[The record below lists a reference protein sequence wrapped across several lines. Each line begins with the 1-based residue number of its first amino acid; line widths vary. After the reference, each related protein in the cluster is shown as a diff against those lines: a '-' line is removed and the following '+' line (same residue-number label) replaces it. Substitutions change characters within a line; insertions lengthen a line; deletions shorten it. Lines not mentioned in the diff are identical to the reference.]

1 MDEVE
6 AVDLV
11 RWVQALCPQQHIDR
25 LTGEAWFEV
34 LEPFD
39 FEECK
44 AAATVCARE
53 KPFVA
58 PAEIIAEVRR
68 VHAERLAS
76 LVLYEPAPGEDVE
89 GYLERL
95 RAQIAA
101 VASGRSV
108 PEIARASGPR
118 LQLVSGGAGLRALPP
133 EVEAV
138 VGGLRHPARS
148 VRCPL
153 CGAREGFS
161 CHYSDRRVVPTGA
174 HAERVAVWAVQRVVC
189 PACSAVPG
197 TPCRRS
203 PDESLRQPAHSERV
217 QVAEREAA

>member
-25 LTGEAWFEV
+25 LTGEAWFDV

-44 AAATVCARE
+44 AAATACARE

-68 VHAERLAS
+68 VRAERLGS
-76 LVLYEPAPGEDVE
+76 WVYEPAPGEDVE
-89 GYLERL
+89 GYFERR
-95 RAQIAA
+95 RAQAAA

-108 PEIARASGPR
+108 PEIAPASGPR
-118 LQLVSGGAGLRALPP
+118 LQLVSGETGLRALPR

-138 VGGLRHPARS
+138 VAALRHPARS

-174 HAERVAVWAVQRVVC
+174 HSERVAAWAVGRVTC

-197 TPCRRS
+197 SVCRKE
-203 PDESLRQPAHSERV
+203 PGESLRQVAHSERV